1 MMRKSI
7 PGLAALILAAGMT
20 LLGLI
25 LTLFRYTALPDV
37 LNNGVGKPM
46 LLYLPAIAAVLWFC
60 LFLASLRAQ
69 RLDLKM
75 PLPSSALPEA
85 REALSEYLR
94 LLSFVSSGAFLYAV
108 LTLAGGNRIVWW
120 AYLLL
125 CLGILAASAFFLFR
139 LIRAAK
145 RHGISPDEISDDEAD
160 RIIRDFMKDYR
171 DQEPKA

>member
-1 MMRKSI
+1 MRKRI
-7 PGLAALILAAGMT
+7 PGQAALILAAGMT

-25 LTLFRYTALPDV
+25 LTLSRYAALPDV
-37 LNNGVGKPM
+37 LENGVGKPM
-46 LLYLPAIAAVLWFC
+46 LLYLPVISAVLWLC
-60 LFLASLRAQ
+60 LFFASLRA
-69 RLDLKM
+69 RSLDLKL

-94 LLSFVSSGAFLYAV
+94 ILSFVSSGAYLYAA
-108 LTLAGGNRIVWW
+108 LTLSRGSGISWW

-125 CLGILAASAFFLFR
+125 CLGVLAASAFFLWR

-145 RHGISPDEISDDEAD
+145 SHGISPGEISDEEAD